1 MKRELAAGALLLL
14 LMAGAWWNIRA
25 VDTLTGDILAGLDI
39 SQAAEEQ
46 GDHLT
51 AQAALDKALNRWL
64 EAMRRSTPLPTP
76 FMSCRHSCSPA
87 RGTAAPPMTS
97 CATIWTASS
106 GWSTPAWAVFYNYL
120 SLSSLVSSSMK
131 VLMSLKLR

>member
-51 AQAALDKALNRWL
+51 AQAALAKALNRWL
-64 EAMRRSTPLPTP
+64 EADSYTHIFIRHAEIDSTADAFYELQAQLLAGEGD
-76 FMSCRHSCSPA
+76 SS
-87 RGTAAPPMTS
+87 AA
-97 CATIWTASS
+97 
-106 GWSTPAWAVFYNYL
+106 FD
-120 SLSSLVSSSMK
+120 
-131 VLMSLKLR
+131 KLRYHLDSIQRMEHPSLGSIL

>member
-25 VDTLTGDILAGLDI
+25 VDRLTGELLAGLDA

-46 GDHLT
+46 GDHLA

-64 EAMRRSTPLPTP
+64 EADSYTHIFIRHAEIDSTADAFYELQAQLLAGEGD
-76 FMSCRHSCSPA
+76 SS
-87 RGTAAPPMTS
+87 AA
-97 CATIWTASS
+97 
-106 GWSTPAWAVFYNYL
+106 YD
-120 SLSSLVSSSMK
+120 
-131 VLMSLKLR
+131 KLRYHLDSIQRMEHPSLGSVL

>member
-25 VDTLTGDILAGLDI
+25 VDRLTGELLAGLDA

-46 GDHLT
+46 GNHLA

-64 EAMRRSTPLPTP
+64 EADSYTHIFIRHAEIDSTADAFYELQAQLLAGEGD
-76 FMSCRHSCSPA
+76 SS
-87 RGTAAPPMTS
+87 AA
-97 CATIWTASS
+97 
-106 GWSTPAWAVFYNYL
+106 YD
-120 SLSSLVSSSMK
+120 
-131 VLMSLKLR
+131 KLRYHLDSIQRMEHPSLGSIL